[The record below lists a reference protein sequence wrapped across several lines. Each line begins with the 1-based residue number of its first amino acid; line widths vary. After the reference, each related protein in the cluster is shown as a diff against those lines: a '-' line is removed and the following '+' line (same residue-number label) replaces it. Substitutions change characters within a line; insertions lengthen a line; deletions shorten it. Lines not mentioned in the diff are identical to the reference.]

1 MVHDWNLYQ
10 YIDGECIPP
19 SRDPFW
25 LNANEKV
32 SCPHSIRQPCA
43 APLSTTIRLPLPSA

>member
-25 LNANEKV
+25 LNANEKPMPDYEAG
-32 SCPHSIRQPCA
+32 CARQPH
-43 APLSTTIRLPLPSA
+43 APHAPPPH